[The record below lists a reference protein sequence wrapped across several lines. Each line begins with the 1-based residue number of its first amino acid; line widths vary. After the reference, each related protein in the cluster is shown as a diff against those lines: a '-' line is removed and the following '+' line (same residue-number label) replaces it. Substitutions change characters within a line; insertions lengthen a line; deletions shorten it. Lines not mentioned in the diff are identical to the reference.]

1 MSKASRSEGRG
12 MKKLVLLL
20 GAFALIGCGEKKS
33 TDSAE
38 GSQKAGP
45 VQEAK
50 EEVEVAS
57 SGPEPLISDADVEK
71 FAKDAFDIGS
81 GSPPAEYTGWIKAYF
96 DGAGSQLAEL
106 AQMKNGDPDGPLIL
120 WHETGQIS
128 EMIIFKE
135 GDMVSR
141 EGFYPTGENK
151 VTSSPADAGSLEL
164 VGWHKNGQKAATVLM
179 ENRQPVLMKCWN
191 EQGEELDQDQQL
203 IPEQLISL
211 NHLYHLLW

>member
-1 MSKASRSEGRG
+1 MT
-12 MKKLVLLL
+12 KKLVSLL
-20 GAFALIGCGEKKS
+20 GAFALIGCGEKDKS
-33 TDSAE
+33 PNSIQTGQEASA
-38 GSQKAGP
+38 
-45 VQEAK
+45 VQGAK
-50 EEVEVAS
+50 EEVEAVS
-57 SGPEPLISDADVEK
+57 TGPKPLISDADVEK

-164 VGWHKNGQKAATVLM
+164 VGWHKNGQKAATLLM
-179 ENRQPVLMKCWN
+179 KDEGPLLKDGEPVLMKFWN
-191 EQGEELDQDQQL
+191 EEGEELDQEEGMKMMEAIL
-203 IPEQLISL
+203 K
-211 NHLYHLLW
+211 